1 MYAQIYNEKISQVWR
16 FSHIKVDKEDA
27 DDEQWYDSE
36 EEEDEVSATAEP
48 SIKTWTPTNFSLT
61 HI

>member
-1 MYAQIYNEKISQVWR
+1 MYAHIYNEKISQVWR

-48 SIKTWTPTNFSLT
+48 SIKT
-61 HI
+61 